1 MQVTIHKSEIQGD
14 VHAPSSKSYTIRAL
28 MCAALAK
35 GESYLS
41 NPLSADDTNAAV
53 RVLRQIG
60 VKIETNKN
68 VWRVGGGVFSQP
80 VEDLFCGDSAA
91 TLRFMTALCAL
102 VPGKSRLTAG
112 ESLSKRPIKTLVEA
126 LRRWGVDVSYT
137 NYAPPLNVSG
147 SGLKG
152 GLTELPGDI
161 SSQYV
166 SALLLLAPRADTAA
180 TIWLTTPLESRS
192 YVEMTLQCLNK
203 FGIQIAYSDELMEYE
218 IAPQE
223 YKTARY
229 NVEGDWSSSSYL
241 LALGAIA
248 GKLKVLNL
256 NPLSLQGD
264 KAIVTFLRTMEASVQ
279 VALDSVTVGQNHL
292 KAIRA
297 DLNESIDLLPT
308 MAALAAIAEGRSE
321 ITGIQRARL
330 KESDRVKVL
339 AEELTKCGI
348 EVIEEADKLS
358 IVGGRPQAAVV
369 DSHNDHRI
377 AMAMSLVGVAAGGI
391 TIRGAECVTK
401 TYPEYWD
408 TLRQLGVTIDEQ

>member
-1 MQVTIHKSEIQGD
+1 
-14 VHAPSSKSYTIRAL
+14 
-28 MCAALAK
+28 
-35 GESYLS
+35 
-41 NPLSADDTNAAV
+41 
-53 RVLRQIG
+53 
-60 VKIETNKN
+60 
-68 VWRVGGGVFSQP
+68 
-80 VEDLFCGDSAA
+80 
-91 TLRFMTALCAL
+91 
-102 VPGKSRLTAG
+102 
-112 ESLSKRPIKTLVEA
+112 
-126 LRRWGVDVSYT
+126 
-137 NYAPPLNVSG
+137 
-147 SGLKG
+147 
-152 GLTELPGDI
+152 
-161 SSQYV
+161 
-166 SALLLLAPRADTAA
+166 
-180 TIWLTTPLESRS
+180 
-192 YVEMTLQCLNK
+192 MTLQCLNK